1 MRRRPGSRAALVL
14 GVALLV
20 SGCAAPT
27 GEPGPTGERG
37 RSGAPTS
44 DASPPAP
51 APSRRAA
58 PDGVLAEIVQLRGDV
73 ASGHIELRV
82 TNGSDAPLTVER
94 ATYDSNRWVATMV
107 RDDEAQIPPGQR
119 RNLRMALPEPTCATS
134 QLEHLATLE
143 LADGTALELVPS
155 DPLDQLER
163 LDDAVCD
170 LRAWEERA
178 AAVTWLEPTIPAD
191 GAGPAVVRLR
201 VEPLGTGERAT
212 LQSFSSTV
220 LVTPVDASGARVEV
234 LPIERAIA
242 PGDAAFVLEVPL
254 EPGRC
259 DLHAI
264 AEDKQGT
271 IFRLRATLVDE
282 PIDLVL
288 PAPEAQ
294 REALLDW
301 VVERCAA
308 QP

>member
-1 MRRRPGSRAALVL
+1 M
-14 GVALLV
+14 
-20 SGCAAPT
+20 
-27 GEPGPTGERG
+27 
-37 RSGAPTS
+37 
-44 DASPPAP
+44 
-51 APSRRAA
+51 
-58 PDGVLAEIVQLRGDV
+58 
-73 ASGHIELRV
+73 
-82 TNGSDAPLTVER
+82 
-94 ATYDSNRWVATMV
+94 
-107 RDDEAQIPPGQR
+107 
-119 RNLRMALPEPTCATS
+119 
-134 QLEHLATLE
+134 
-143 LADGTALELVPS
+143 PS

-271 IFRLRATLVDE
+271 IFRLLGMMGGE
-282 PIDLVL
+282 PIELVL
-288 PAPEAQ
+288 PSPDAQ

-301 VVERCAA
+301 TVARCAA

>member
-1 MRRRPGSRAALVL
+1 M
-14 GVALLV
+14 
-20 SGCAAPT
+20 
-27 GEPGPTGERG
+27 
-37 RSGAPTS
+37 
-44 DASPPAP
+44 
-51 APSRRAA
+51 
-58 PDGVLAEIVQLRGDV
+58 
-73 ASGHIELRV
+73 
-82 TNGSDAPLTVER
+82 
-94 ATYDSNRWVATMV
+94 
-107 RDDEAQIPPGQR
+107 
-119 RNLRMALPEPTCATS
+119 
-134 QLEHLATLE
+134 
-143 LADGTALELVPS
+143 
-155 DPLDQLER
+155 
-163 LDDAVCD
+163 
-170 LRAWEERA
+170 
-178 AAVTWLEPTIPAD
+178 
-191 GAGPAVVRLR
+191 
-201 VEPLGTGERAT
+201 
-212 LQSFSSTV
+212 
-220 LVTPVDASGARVEV
+220 